1 MTGDVPKASRS
12 SWENLKAVRG
22 EVNAKS
28 KGRSLCQIVRIN
40 YLLSKGRDKAGKTS
54 WGNCVN
60 IQAFPP
66 LFIVSVSS
74 LKIMVVARSDHGTQ

>member
-1 MTGDVPKASRS
+1 MLKVKDTVFVRS
-12 SWENLKAVRG
+12 LGSIIYFLKA
-22 EVNAKS
+22 EIKL
-28 KGRSLCQIVRIN
+28 GRHLR
-40 YLLSKGRDKAGKTS
+40 
-54 WGNCVN
+54 GNCVN

>member
-1 MTGDVPKASRS
+1 M
-12 SWENLKAVRG
+12 
-22 EVNAKS
+22 NAKS
-28 KGRSLCQIVRIN
+28 KGRSLCQIVRISCF
-40 YLLSKGRDKAGKTS
+40 LKAEIKLGRHLT
-54 WGNCVN
+54 GNCLN